1 MERPPWIHFLQKNA
15 NHFGR
20 TFVRDFTELLLK
32 EERNLIG
39 LPILLPLLKKAH
51 NLSGAF
57 TYTENTALSVHDLK
71 SCLTTVKTLFS

>member
-1 MERPPWIHFLQKNA
+1 MDPLLTEKCKSL
-15 NHFGR
+15 GR
-20 TFVRDFTELLLK
+20 TFVRDFTELLVK
-32 EERNLIG
+32 EERNLI
-39 LPILLPLLKKAH
+39 PILLPLLKKAH